1 MVDRGAGFARLLA
14 DWADAVEAR
23 PAILMGVVNVTPD
36 SFSDGGLF
44 AESEAAI
51 AQGRRL
57 HAEGAAI
64 IDIGGESTR
73 PGGEPVSE
81 EEELRR
87 VMPVVSVLAGSGALI
102 SIDTIKPGVA
112 EAALAAGAHIVND
125 VRGLQGD
132 PALARVAAGHGAGI
146 VAMHNPA
153 LFGSSEGVQGD
164 PVAACL
170 SYFAKTL
177 ELADDAGIAADRIVI
192 DPGLGFG
199 KTLEQNLALIAR
211 LPELSVLG
219 RPLLVGASRKSF
231 IGRLLGRPVEER
243 LFGTLAAHMAAAL
256 GGAAIL
262 RAHDVAEHADLVRM
276 AAALRAAST
285 GAATPMTNIV
295 V

>member
-1 MVDRGAGFARLLA
+1 MRDSGAGFARLLA
-14 DWADAVEAR
+14 DWSAAAEPQ
-23 PAILMGVVNVTPD
+23 PALLMGVVNVTPD

-44 AESEAAI
+44 ADAEAAI

-57 HAEGAAI
+57 AAEGAAI
-64 IDIGGESTR
+64 VDIGGESTR

-81 EEELRR
+81 AEELRR
-87 VMPVVSVLAGSGALI
+87 VMPVVSALAGSDTLL
-102 SIDTIKPGVA
+102 SIDTIKPAVA

-132 PALARVAAGHGAGI
+132 PALAQMAAEHGAGV

-153 LFGSSEGVQGD
+153 LFGSSTGTAGD
-164 PVAACL
+164 AVAACIA
-170 SYFAKTL
+170 YFRKTM
-177 ELADDAGIAADRIVI
+177 EIADRAGIAADRIVL

-211 LPELSVLG
+211 LPELAVLG

-231 IGRLLGRPVEER
+231 LGRLLDRALDQR
-243 LFGTLAAHMAAAL
+243 LPGTLAAHMAAAM

-262 RAHDVAEHADLVRM
+262 RVHDVAEHIDFVRV
-276 AAALRAAST
+276 AAALQAAGAEAAAS
-285 GAATPMTNIV
+285 
-295 V
+295 